1 MEEVLPK
8 INWKDYFYY
17 DKTSPT
23 FLRWAVTILAG
34 RTGRT
39 AVVTKG
45 DEAGCLI
52 KNKDGRPKCI
62 DVRYNNKLYKVHRI
76 IYELEVGQ
84 IQHGYVIDHLD
95 QNPWNNKIENL
106 CPKPK
111 AMNHRNIR
119 LPASNNSGKIGV
131 GWRTMNKGKHT
142 YAVGRVQCDGVCYS
156 ATFGVHHYGLLPAFK
171 KACEWRSKKV
181 QELNATK
188 NADFT
193 PLHGLSEVAENR
205 VV

>member
-8 INWKDYFYY
+8 INRKDYFYY
-17 DKTSPT
+17 DETSPT

-39 AVVTKG
+39 
-45 DEAGCLI
+45 
-52 KNKDGRPKCI
+52 
-62 DVRYNNKLYKVHRI
+62 
-76 IYELEVGQ
+76 
-84 IQHGYVIDHLD
+84 
-95 QNPWNNKIENL
+95 
-106 CPKPK
+106 
-111 AMNHRNIR
+111 
-119 LPASNNSGKIGV
+119 
-131 GWRTMNKGKHT
+131 MNKGKHT
-142 YAVGRVQCDGVCYS
+142 YAVGRVQRDGVCYS
-156 ATFGVHHYGLLPAFK
+156 ATFGVHYYGLLPAFK

-188 NADFT
+188 NAGFT